1 MKYAVRIVNLVLHL
15 NINFDPSRFL
25 FVIDTA
31 QKALNKI
38 VYLHNIGINIFFFFF
53 SDILLIIV
61 HYFNVT

>member
-38 VYLHNIGINIFFFFF
+38 VYLHNIGINIFF
-53 SDILLIIV
+53 SHILLIIV